1 MSKVPLCLVVLS
13 LVFTSSVRA
22 QVIRS
27 HEGLDRNAVDSLFIQ
42 AELSLDGGAGNAD
55 YLDLRLTGGLSYRVP
70 APGHWLRFYPS
81 YRIKRSE
88 EKNVVHERSAHV
100 RHSYVFSDAMRTYAF
115 VQIQADQSI
124 DLDRRLLVGGGLR
137 RQVVRLEDG
146 GLDVGVGLMLADEL
160 LVSGEDRTDL
170 RGANLLSACGG
181 AGAVRLLTTGF
192 YQPVMSDLGDY
203 RVSVDTEVE
212 IPASDQVHF
221 VVSGSW
227 RRDSRPPPGIE
238 ANDAGFGFSIR
249 VGYPTPRRFR
259 LC

>member
-1 MSKVPLCLVVLS
+1 M
-13 LVFTSSVRA
+13 
-22 QVIRS
+22 
-27 HEGLDRNAVDSLFIQ
+27 
-42 AELSLDGGAGNAD
+42 
-55 YLDLRLTGGLSYRVP
+55 
-70 APGHWLRFYPS
+70 
-81 YRIKRSE
+81 
-88 EKNVVHERSAHV
+88 HERSAHV

-146 GLDVGVGLMLADEL
+146 GLDVGVGLMLEDEL
-160 LVSGEDRTDL
+160 LVSGEARTDL